1 MDKTYTY
8 IDTDTT
14 ARFVN
19 PYNFIPLGEECRRD
33 IPKTND
39 QDAFTGYFECRV
51 KLLTPLFIPNTS
63 SSVRLLT
70 QKEWEKGKQENKKYS
85 GYDFFSYDDLSE
97 EQPYISDP
105 PAPPCNPVIP
115 GSEIRGAVR
124 SVFEAAFNGC
134 MSSVDENRDISRR
147 CGEVKNPGILYWDC
161 KERGWRLK
169 SCNKVKLLVEQKEEQ
184 SRGKAKGKLVTRKE
198 YDTWQEGQK
207 IWVYIDNKGVVYDY
221 GLINGR
227 RKTKGKENYVYRE
240 GYLHKGE
247 YIDGKKYESVF
258 WESGGQKLIR
268 VRNEDIELLKKILKE
283 YRDSTKNCK
292 VQDEKWYEEFEVP
305 KDGTRILVYY
315 SKDSVGRIY
324 LCPACIGRETFLKT
338 VGSLLKSNGEYQ
350 PCNSEKLCSAC
361 QIFGMMEKA
370 EKPGTYAYGSK
381 VRFTDAMLIK
391 PVKNSSFLFED
402 PIVLPEL
409 AEPRPSAV
417 EFYTESPYKEYEET
431 GGKDKQGYWTYDY
444 KYQYKREERKEK
456 FNVSRMALG
465 RAQPKLRGRKYYW
478 HKDVNMD
485 AFTDN
490 KVNAMQQRIRPMKP
504 DTERDSQPLFQF
516 CVYFEQLNKKQLEQ
530 LKWALDFGSPEC
542 AHKIGRG
549 KPLGFGSAQIIVDK
563 LNIREINEDN
573 GCWKI
578 KTIGK
583 DNKLDFEN
591 FFKSSGQFS
600 EEIPK
605 ALKIMA
611 NWEKRPEN
619 VNYPIGEDKT
629 VKSQGENNAAASHQ
643 WFRLNKGKDN
653 FKPNFSKTLP
663 AAEDDA
669 NNRLSRK
676 KALYRLIEKE
686 K

>member
-221 GLINGR
+221 GLINEAMD
-227 RKTKGKENYVYRE
+227 KVKEV
-240 GYLHKGE
+240 
-247 YIDGKKYESVF
+247 
-258 WESGGQKLIR
+258 IR
-268 VRNEDIELLKKILKE
+268 
-283 YRDSTKNCK
+283 S
-292 VQDEKWYEEFEVP
+292 
-305 KDGTRILVYY
+305 
-315 SKDSVGRIY
+315 
-324 LCPACIGRETFLKT
+324 
-338 VGSLLKSNGEYQ
+338 
-350 PCNSEKLCSAC
+350 
-361 QIFGMMEKA
+361 M
-370 EKPGTYAYGSK
+370 
-381 VRFTDAMLIK
+381 
-391 PVKNSSFLFED
+391 
-402 PIVLPEL
+402 
-409 AEPRPSAV
+409 
-417 EFYTESPYKEYEET
+417 
-431 GGKDKQGYWTYDY
+431 
-444 KYQYKREERKEK
+444 
-456 FNVSRMALG
+456 
-465 RAQPKLRGRKYYW
+465 
-478 HKDVNMD
+478 
-485 AFTDN
+485 
-490 KVNAMQQRIRPMKP
+490 
-504 DTERDSQPLFQF
+504 
-516 CVYFEQLNKKQLEQ
+516 
-530 LKWALDFGSPEC
+530 
-542 AHKIGRG
+542 
-549 KPLGFGSAQIIVDK
+549 
-563 LNIREINEDN
+563 
-573 GCWKI
+573 
-578 KTIGK
+578 
-583 DNKLDFEN
+583 
-591 FFKSSGQFS
+591 
-600 EEIPK
+600 
-605 ALKIMA
+605 
-611 NWEKRPEN
+611 
-619 VNYPIGEDKT
+619 
-629 VKSQGENNAAASHQ
+629 
-643 WFRLNKGKDN
+643 
-653 FKPNFSKTLP
+653 
-663 AAEDDA
+663 
-669 NNRLSRK
+669 
-676 KALYRLIEKE
+676 IEKGDLV
-686 K
+686 